1 MSKRAAWFLIALC
14 LWTLWVWGTR
24 VWIIAGQDQSLGFKV
39 VHDTLAVISV
49 AFGLGA
55 AWLGVR
61 ALRQRSDKA
70 KQSEEQFQD

>member
-1 MSKRAAWFLIALC
+1 M
-14 LWTLWVWGTR
+14 
-24 VWIIAGQDQSLGFKV
+24 WIIAGQDQSLGFKV

>member
-1 MSKRAAWFLIALC
+1 MSKKTAWFLIALC

-55 AWLGVR
+55 GWIGFR
-61 ALRQRSDKA
+61 RLRPRR
-70 KQSEEQFQD
+70 EQFQD